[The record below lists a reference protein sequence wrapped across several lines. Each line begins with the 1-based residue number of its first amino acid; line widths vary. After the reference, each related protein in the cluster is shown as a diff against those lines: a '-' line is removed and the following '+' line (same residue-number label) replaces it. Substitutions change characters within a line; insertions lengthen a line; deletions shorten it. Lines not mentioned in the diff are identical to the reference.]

1 MERVKIK
8 GLTQRRTSLTDEAVA
23 RAGKAGDVMLPLEA
37 AVGGEGRRLMC
48 VRDAMASLG
57 ERPVAG
63 GRGRGGSPREA
74 LERKQSNRPSH
85 ASQRRAREE
94 GNKVFFKGATPRLLV
109 RGGRRRRTTTT
120 TTTTTALTAAPS
132 ATADISTPLDQ
143 VC

>member
-48 VRDAMASLG
+48 VRDALASLG

-63 GRGRGGSPREA
+63 GRRKRPRREPKRGAGKKAE
-74 LERKQSNRPSH
+74 
-85 ASQRRAREE
+85 
-94 GNKVFFKGATPRLLV
+94 
-109 RGGRRRRTTTT
+109 
-120 TTTTTALTAAPS
+120 
-132 ATADISTPLDQ
+132 
-143 VC
+143 